1 VSIKPAQFTGK
12 GGIRIGTQIGPDTV
26 ALTGIKL
33 RDLIARAYSLQP
45 YQIVGR
51 DSLDEE
57 YYDILAR
64 SANPVP
70 ESERRLMLQS
80 MLASRFQLT
89 AHTEKKEL
97 SCYELV
103 VARDGLKLRAL
114 VADDTGPRLYPGA
127 GGIRASAISIQR
139 LAELLT
145 LRTDRPVLDKT
156 GVSGVFDI
164 DLKWAAD
171 PATEPGPSLF
181 TAVQHRSARA
191 SSSSR

>member
-1 VSIKPAQFTGK
+1 
-12 GGIRIGTQIGPDTV
+12 
-26 ALTGIKL
+26 
-33 RDLIARAYSLQP
+33 
-45 YQIVGR
+45 
-51 DSLDEE
+51 
-57 YYDILAR
+57 
-64 SANPVP
+64 
-70 ESERRLMLQS
+70 MLQS

-181 TAVQHRSARA
+181 TAGPEQLGLRLQAGRSPIETLVIDRIAKP
-191 SSSSR
+191 SEN